1 MPTFKVMFRKE
12 FEIFVEAP
20 SAEVIRKGFQ
30 EGNFPDESDW
40 DTGKW
45 KMSSAGP
52 VEQRP
57 NHFLTED
64 GEILH
69 IDDKRDHE
77 SSKR

>member
-1 MPTFKVMFRKE
+1 MPIYKVMFRKE

-20 SAEVIRKGFQ
+20 STEAIRKGFQ
-30 EGNFPDESDW
+30 EGNFPDDHDW
-40 DTGKW
+40 GTGIW
-45 KMSSAGP
+45 KMFSDGP

-57 NHFLTED
+57 NHFLTEGGD
-64 GEILH
+64 IRH

>member
-1 MPTFKVMFRKE
+1 MPIYKVIFRKE

-20 SAEVIRKGFQ
+20 STAAIRRGFQ
-30 EGNFPDESDW
+30 DGNTPDDHDW
-40 DTGKW
+40 ETGSW